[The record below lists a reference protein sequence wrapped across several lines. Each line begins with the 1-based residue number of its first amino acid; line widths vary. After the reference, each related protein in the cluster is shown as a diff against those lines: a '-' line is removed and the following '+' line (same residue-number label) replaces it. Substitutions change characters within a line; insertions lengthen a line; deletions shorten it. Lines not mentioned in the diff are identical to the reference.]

1 LDKRRPT
8 AEGNTLRKIRIRD
21 GFPGAPENMDAAF
34 VWSGNGRIYFIKG
47 RCRELGENNGMLRAA
62 IISAPAAY

>member
-47 RCRELGENNGMLRAA
+47 LCLGENNEMLRAA
-62 IISAPAAY
+62 IISVPAAY